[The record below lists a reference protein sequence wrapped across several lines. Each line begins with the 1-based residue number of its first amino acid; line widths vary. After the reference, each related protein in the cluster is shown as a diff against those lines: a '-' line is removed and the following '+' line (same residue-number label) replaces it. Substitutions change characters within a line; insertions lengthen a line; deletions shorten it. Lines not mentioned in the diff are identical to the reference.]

1 MGRPSKASTIKSKD
15 TLDPYGFEF
24 PEESDAKGSFL
35 SEYDQVKARRVS
47 SMSLK
52 PGKDKGQKTRTTTT
66 TTTRASVPWSAKAKQ
81 PQHPTLAAV
90 NLNKL
95 NSVKA
100 SDSHVQMRELEFDDD
115 EDGGGFD
122 SLIDSSLTASPK
134 ELPDLPPP
142 TTYATHLN
150 QAEHSRGKKVE
161 KSKPVMP
168 STKPLPAHKTGQPIL
183 TSTSAKQS
191 AAISKPI
198 VSRQNPFFID
208 DDVSE
213 EEEEEKV
220 AVPKKRV
227 SAQSKLKHSQ
237 EDIYHFSDED
247 DNKID
252 EGQAKIQ
259 KKDATAH
266 AKSMRDSKH
275 RVPVPLSPSPP
286 PLSVLSQDSKVADDD
301 SDDADKTFVVDDQS
315 EYGMFGNDDGLVDV
329 VGSKKMSTTKRSNVM
344 QIDGGLEYE
353 EIDVEKE
360 VSDDGDMEYEEA
372 PKKGRGKSRGEVA
385 VGKTT
390 RGRKNTKRKRGG
402 NDEEG
407 DDDGEG
413 VETSFKSG
421 KKSRESSG
429 GPSQYE
435 LELTEMIQAADG
447 ILETVIAER
456 FNALQTLATKNE
468 GDFEDQKSCASKVRR
483 QETTMC
489 KKFHESI
496 ESLES
501 SISEKKAMFASF
513 HKEAEAT
520 FRANK
525 TQAMGLIEKMNGR
538 VQSIVG
544 QTKVMV
550 EREYDTSRVKE
561 QLAALM
567 GSA

>member
-1 MGRPSKASTIKSKD
+1 
-15 TLDPYGFEF
+15 
-24 PEESDAKGSFL
+24 
-35 SEYDQVKARRVS
+35 
-47 SMSLK
+47 
-52 PGKDKGQKTRTTTT
+52 
-66 TTTRASVPWSAKAKQ
+66 
-81 PQHPTLAAV
+81 
-90 NLNKL
+90 
-95 NSVKA
+95 
-100 SDSHVQMRELEFDDD
+100 
-115 EDGGGFD
+115 
-122 SLIDSSLTASPK
+122 
-134 ELPDLPPP
+134 
-142 TTYATHLN
+142 
-150 QAEHSRGKKVE
+150 
-161 KSKPVMP
+161 
-168 STKPLPAHKTGQPIL
+168 
-183 TSTSAKQS
+183 
-191 AAISKPI
+191 
-198 VSRQNPFFID
+198 
-208 DDVSE
+208 
-213 EEEEEKV
+213 
-220 AVPKKRV
+220 

-237 EDIYHFSDED
+237 EQEEVYYFSDED

-259 KKDATAH
+259 KKDATAAH
-266 AKSMRDSKH
+266 AKSMCDSKH
-275 RVPVPLSPSPP
+275 RVPVPLSPPLP
-286 PLSVLSQDSKVADDD
+286 PLSVLSQDDED
-301 SDDADKTFVVDDQS
+301 DDADKTFVVDDQS

-329 VGSKKMSTTKRSNVM
+329 VGSKKMSTAKRSNVM

-385 VGKTT
+385 VGKAK

-407 DDDGEG
+407 DYDGEG

-456 FNALQTLATKNE
+456 FNALQTLANKNE

-483 QETTMC
+483 QEITMC

-520 FRANK
+520 FRGNK

>member
-1 MGRPSKASTIKSKD
+1 ANINNNN
-15 TLDPYGFEF
+15 
-24 PEESDAKGSFL
+24 
-35 SEYDQVKARRVS
+35 
-47 SMSLK
+47 
-52 PGKDKGQKTRTTTT
+52 
-66 TTTRASVPWSAKAKQ
+66 TRASVPWSAKAKQ

-90 NLNKL
+90 NLNKT

-100 SDSHVQMRELEFDDD
+100 SDSHVQMREEQIELEFDDD
-115 EDGGGFD
+115 DEMMV
-122 SLIDSSLTASPK
+122 

-161 KSKPVMP
+161 K
-168 STKPLPAHKTGQPIL
+168 TIL
-183 TSTSAKQS
+183 TSTSTKQS

-213 EEEEEKV
+213 EEEEKL
-220 AVPKKRV
+220 AIPKTKKRV
-227 SAQSKLKHSQ
+227 STLSKDSHNQ

-247 DNKID
+247 NDKID
-252 EGQAKIQ
+252 EERL
-259 KKDATAH
+259 TTTH
-266 AKSMRDSKH
+266 AKPTRDSKH
-275 RVPVPLSPSPP
+275 RVP
-286 PLSVLSQDSKVADDD
+286 DSKAADDD

-315 EYGMFGNDDGLVDV
+315 EYGMFGNDDE
-329 VGSKKMSTTKRSNVM
+329 MSTTKRSNVM
-344 QIDGGLEYE
+344 QIDG
-353 EIDVEKE
+353 E
-360 VSDDGDMEYEEA
+360 VSDDGDMEYVEA
-372 PKKGRGKSRGEVA
+372 PKEGRGKSRGEVA
-385 VGKTT
+385 VGKAK

-407 DDDGEG
+407 DYDGEG
-413 VETSFKSG
+413 VETSF
-421 KKSRESSG
+421 KSRESSG

-456 FNALQTLATKNE
+456 FNALQTLANKNE
-468 GDFEDQKSCASKVRR
+468 GDFEDQKSCTSKVRR

-489 KKFHESI
+489 KTFHESL
-496 ESLES
+496 SLWS
-501 SISEKKAMFASF
+501 HVASF